1 MSIKVIDL
9 QNEEVKEEAP
19 AIEPIEEAKEEI
31 PEPEVINEIVEETD
45 EPPKEE
51 EVKEEKPKRQTQK
64 DRIQCPKC
72 FKEMSVKSY
81 RYTHKNNCGGKLSDK
96 PVKPHTN
103 PRPKAKQQAKPKQA
117 PKPPPDVY
125 YSESDDDEEPQQ
137 PMLKKKNKQP
147 AQQPINPTTA
157 LFQHYQ
163 FLQNQMIQQKQE
175 RYNNL
180 CRNMFSSKSKKR

>member
-31 PEPEVINEIVEETD
+31 PEPEVINEIVEETN
-45 EPPKEE
+45 EPPKEEE

-117 PKPPPDVY
+117 PKPLP
-125 YSESDDDEEPQQ
+125 
-137 PMLKKKNKQP
+137 
-147 AQQPINPTTA
+147 
-157 LFQHYQ
+157 
-163 FLQNQMIQQKQE
+163 
-175 RYNNL
+175 
-180 CRNMFSSKSKKR
+180 

>member
-31 PEPEVINEIVEETD
+31 PEPEVINEIVEETN

-51 EVKEEKPKRQTQK
+51 EVNEEKPKRQTQK

-81 RYTHKNNCGGKLSDK
+81 RYTHKKTVVAN
-96 PVKPHTN
+96 
-103 PRPKAKQQAKPKQA
+103 
-117 PKPPPDVY
+117 
-125 YSESDDDEEPQQ
+125 
-137 PMLKKKNKQP
+137 
-147 AQQPINPTTA
+147 
-157 LFQHYQ
+157 
-163 FLQNQMIQQKQE
+163 
-175 RYNNL
+175 
-180 CRNMFSSKSKKR
+180 